1 MASNAKVSQ
10 VFEQKRSAKGSNLS
24 HLEVQVGQALQ
35 DTVNH
40 YDGENKKTGS
50 AIKIN
55 KVVEI
60 PLGKDKPAFLIFVNY
75 RSQRTLLTN
84 LYKKLVVDLEK
95 KLKTTVLIVAA
106 RNIESRWIKVNKTQK
121 RSNSR
126 TLTNVYQEY
135 LNELLL
141 PGSIISS
148 RTRVRLDGSS
158 ITKITLDKADQHF
171 LEERVPAIRAAYKK
185 LTSREIEVDFQK
197 EATYYVLKKGER
209 R

>member
-35 DTVNH
+35 DTVSH
-40 YDGENKKTGS
+40 YDAENKKTGS
-50 AIKIN
+50 AIRIN
-55 KVVEI
+55 RVVEI
-60 PLGKDKPAFLIFVNY
+60 PMGKDKPALLVFVNF
-75 RSQRTLLTN
+75 RSQRFLLTN
-84 LYKKLVVDLEK
+84 LYKKLVNDLEK

-106 RNIESRWIKVNKTQK
+106 RNIESRWIKANRTQQ

-126 TLTNVYQEY
+126 TLTHVYNEY

-158 ITKITLDKADQHF
+158 INKITLDKADQHF
-171 LEERVPAIRAAYKK
+171 LEERVPAIRAAYRK
-185 LTSREIEVDFQK
+185 LTSRDIEINFQK
-197 EATYYVLKKGER
+197 ETTYYVLKKGER

>member
-55 KVVEI
+55 KVIEI
-60 PLGKDKPAFLIFVNY
+60 PMGKDKPAFLIFVNY
-75 RSQRTLLTN
+75 RSQRTLLTS
-84 LYKKLVVDLEK
+84 LYKKLVNDLEK

-106 RNIESRWIKVNKTQK
+106 RNIESRWIKVNRTQQ

-158 ITKITLDKADQHF
+158 VTKITLDKADQHF

>member
-10 VFEQKRSAKGSNLS
+10 VFESKRSVKGSNLS

-40 YDGENKKTGS
+40 YDGENKKIAS
-50 AIKIN
+50 SIKIN
-55 KVVEI
+55 RVVEI
-60 PLGKDKPAFLIFVNY
+60 PLGKEKPALLVFVNF
-75 RSQRTLLTN
+75 RSQRLLVTN
-84 LYKKLVVDLEK
+84 LYKKLVNDLEK
-95 KLKTTVLIVAA
+95 KLKTTVLVIAA
-106 RNIESRWIKVNKTQK
+106 RNIVSRWIKVNRTQQK
-121 RSNSR
+121 SNSR
-126 TLTNVYQEY
+126 TLSNVYNEY

-158 ITKITLDKADQHF
+158 INKITLDKADQHF
-171 LEERVPAIRAAYKK
+171 LEERIPAIRAAYKK
-185 LTSREIEVDFQK
+185 LTTRDVEIDFQK

>member
-1 MASNAKVSQ
+1 M
-10 VFEQKRSAKGSNLS
+10 
-24 HLEVQVGQALQ
+24 EVQVGQALQ
-35 DTVNH
+35 DAVNH
-40 YDGENKKTGS
+40 FDGENKKVAS
-50 AIKIN
+50 SIKLN
-55 KVVEI
+55 KVIEI
-60 PLGKDKPAFLIFVNY
+60 PLGKDKPALLLYVNF
-75 RSQRTLLTN
+75 RSQRLLLTN
-84 LYKKLVVDLEK
+84 LYKKLVNDLEK

-106 RNIESRWIKVNKTQK
+106 RNIESRWIKKNRTQQ

-158 ITKITLDKADQHF
+158 ITKIVLDKADQHF
-171 LEERVPAIRAAYKK
+171 LEERVAAIRAAYKK
-185 LTSREIEVDFQK
+185 LTTREIEIDFQK
-197 EATYYVLKKGER
+197 EATFYTLKKGER

>member
-10 VFEQKRSAKGSNLS
+10 VFESKRSVKGSNLS

-40 YDGENKKTGS
+40 YDGENKKIAS
-50 AIKIN
+50 SIKIN
-55 KVVEI
+55 RVVEI
-60 PLGKDKPAFLIFVNY
+60 PLGKDKPALLVFVNF
-75 RSQRTLLTN
+75 RSQRLLVTN
-84 LYKKLVVDLEK
+84 LYKKLVNDLEK
-95 KLKTTVLIVAA
+95 KLKTTVLVIAA
-106 RNIESRWIKVNKTQK
+106 RNIESRWIKVNRTQQK
-121 RSNSR
+121 SNSR
-126 TLTNVYQEY
+126 TLSNVYNEY

-158 ITKITLDKADQHF
+158 INKITLDKADQHF
-171 LEERVPAIRAAYKK
+171 LEERIPAIRAAYKK
-185 LTSREIEVDFQK
+185 LTTRDVEIDFQK

>member
-10 VFEQKRSAKGSNLS
+10 VFEQKRSAKGTNLS

-40 YDGENKKTGS
+40 YDGENKKTAS
-50 AIKIN
+50 VIKIN
-55 KVVEI
+55 RVVEV
-60 PLGKDKPAFLIFVNY
+60 PLGKDKPAFLVFVNF
-75 RSQRTLLTN
+75 RSQRLLLTP
-84 LYKKLVVDLEK
+84 LFKKLVNDLEK
-95 KLKTTVLIVAA
+95 KLKTTVFIIAS
-106 RNIESRWIKVNKTQK
+106 RNIESRWIKANRTQQ

-126 TLTNVYQEY
+126 TLTNVYNEY

-141 PGSIISS
+141 PGSILSS

-185 LTSREIEVDFQK
+185 LTSRDLEIDFQK

>member
-1 MASNAKVSQ
+1 M
-10 VFEQKRSAKGSNLS
+10 
-24 HLEVQVGQALQ
+24 
-35 DTVNH
+35 
-40 YDGENKKTGS
+40 
-50 AIKIN
+50 
-55 KVVEI
+55 
-60 PLGKDKPAFLIFVNY
+60 
-75 RSQRTLLTN
+75 LTN
-84 LYKKLVVDLEK
+84 LYKKLVNDLEK

-106 RNIESRWIKVNKTQK
+106 RNIESRWIKVNRTQQ

-126 TLTNVYQEY
+126 TLSNVYNEY

-158 ITKITLDKADQHF
+158 VTKITLDKADQHF
-171 LEERVPAIRAAYKK
+171 LEERIPAIRAAYRK
-185 LTSREIEVDFQK
+185 LTTREIEVDFQK

>member
-55 KVVEI
+55 KVIEI
-60 PLGKDKPAFLIFVNY
+60 PMGKDKPAFLIFVNY
-75 RSQRTLLTN
+75 RSQRTLLTS
-84 LYKKLVVDLEK
+84 LYKKLVYDLEK

-106 RNIESRWIKVNKTQK
+106 RNIESRWIKVNRTQQ

-158 ITKITLDKADQHF
+158 VTKITLDKADQHF